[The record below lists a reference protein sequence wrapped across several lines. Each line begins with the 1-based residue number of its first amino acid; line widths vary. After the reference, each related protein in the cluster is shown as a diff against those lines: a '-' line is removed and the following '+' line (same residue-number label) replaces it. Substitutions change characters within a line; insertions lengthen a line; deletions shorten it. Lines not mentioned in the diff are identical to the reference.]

1 MTTVIKA
8 QTPTI
13 FRNKLEHINTLSTM
27 VVTEKAQQLS
37 SNQVQTEDTYFRT
50 DVQLIL
56 TMGHTFKKGTVRLS
70 YSSKWLKH
78 LYT

>member
-1 MTTVIKA
+1 
-8 QTPTI
+8 
-13 FRNKLEHINTLSTM
+13 M